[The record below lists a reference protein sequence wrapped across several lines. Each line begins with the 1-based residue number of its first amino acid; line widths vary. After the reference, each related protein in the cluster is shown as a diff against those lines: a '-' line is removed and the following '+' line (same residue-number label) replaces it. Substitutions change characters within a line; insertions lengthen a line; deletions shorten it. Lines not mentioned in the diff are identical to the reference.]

1 MPARRWQPA
10 DLAITVGFLALFVA
24 ALVQARAWPFRTSLF
39 PTIISSF
46 VIAILVL
53 KLVLDLRAAARRA
66 PSATNVPTGGGLVEE
81 EEAADAAL
89 EDVFETAPRSVW
101 LPALVWMAAFFV
113 LLWAVGIL
121 ITLPLF
127 AFVYL
132 LRVSRESVPL
142 AAGYAAG
149 AWLFVYALFDQAL
162 HVPLPTGALI
172 GGLGL

>member
-1 MPARRWQPA
+1 MPARRWQRA
-10 DLAITVGFLALFVA
+10 DLAITVGFLVLFVL

-53 KLVLDLRAAARRA
+53 KLVLDLSAAARRA
-66 PSATNVPTGGGLVEE
+66 PAAVAPTVGGLVEE
-81 EEAADAAL
+81 EEAAAAKL
-89 EDVFETAPRSVW
+89 EDVFETAPRAVW
-101 LPALVWMAAFFV
+101 LSALVWMAAFFV

-149 AWLFVYALFDQAL
+149 AWLFIYALFDQAL
-162 HVPLPTGALI
+162 HVPLPTGALL
-172 GGLGL
+172 GALGL